1 MSKKAQVRALLY
13 GMEFLERHPL
23 LVRGFLRPLSRVPV
37 FSRRLKVLPRAFM
50 GNTDF
55 DIHDAPYRQACSR

>member
-1 MSKKAQVRALLY
+1 
-13 GMEFLERHPL
+13 MEFLERHPL

-37 FSRRLKVLPRAFM
+37 FSRRLKVLPRAFK
-50 GNTDF
+50 GNTAF

>member
-50 GNTDF
+50 GNTAF